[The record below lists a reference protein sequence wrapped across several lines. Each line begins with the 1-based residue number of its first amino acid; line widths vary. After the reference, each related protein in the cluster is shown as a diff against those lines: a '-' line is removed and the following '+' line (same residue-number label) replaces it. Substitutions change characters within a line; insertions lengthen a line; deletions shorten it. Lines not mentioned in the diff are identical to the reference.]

1 MTGGRVTR
9 RAVSSTDVARLA
21 GVSQSA
27 VSRTFSAAGGV
38 SAPTRARVLEAA
50 AALGYRPNRIPAI
63 MQSGRSHMVG
73 VVVGGLDNPFYAAV
87 LDHFAVALRALGLQV
102 LLVRVD
108 DALALDGALEQLAG
122 YRVDAAVTALAV
134 GSRAAAEALSALR
147 VPTVCFNSR
156 LTGPWI
162 STVRS
167 NNRAAGRQAAALL
180 AARGVR
186 AAGWLAGPR
195 ESAAARER
203 GRGFA
208 EGVAARGLAPPV
220 AIAGDDSH
228 AGGYDAMRRLLRAR
242 QPPEGLFCGND
253 LMACG
258 AIDALR
264 DAGLSVPGDVLVIGY
279 DNIPQAGWRAYD
291 LTSFDQQVERMA
303 GAALEM
309 LTAALADPS
318 NAAMGRT
325 RAVAARLVERGS
337 TGAAAGDAG
346 SDDAGGDDAGGGD
359 AGATGDDA
367 GADRA
372 GKARRA
378 QEVGDRPA

>member
-1 MTGGRVTR
+1 M
-9 RAVSSTDVARLA
+9 
-21 GVSQSA
+21 
-27 VSRTFSAAGGV
+27 
-38 SAPTRARVLEAA
+38 
-50 AALGYRPNRIPAI
+50 
-63 MQSGRSHMVG
+63 
-73 VVVGGLDNPFYAAV
+73 
-87 LDHFAVALRALGLQV
+87 
-102 LLVRVD
+102 
-108 DALALDGALEQLAG
+108 
-122 YRVDAAVTALAV
+122 
-134 GSRAAAEALSALR
+134 
-147 VPTVCFNSR
+147 
-156 LTGPWI
+156 
-162 STVRS
+162 
-167 NNRAAGRQAAALL
+167 
-180 AARGVR
+180 
-186 AAGWLAGPR
+186 
-195 ESAAARER
+195 
-203 GRGFA
+203 
-208 EGVAARGLAPPV
+208 
-220 AIAGDDSH
+220 
-228 AGGYDAMRRLLRAR
+228 
-242 QPPEGLFCGND
+242 PEGLFCGND

-318 NAAMGRT
+318 DAAMGRT

-337 TGAAAGDAG
+337 TGAAARDAG
-346 SDDAGGDDAGGGD
+346 SDDAGGRD

>member
-1 MTGGRVTR
+1 MTR

-242 QPPEGLFCGND
+242 RPPEGLLPEGLFCGND

-309 LTAALADPS
+309 LTAVLADPS
-318 NAAMGRT
+318 EAAMGRT

-346 SDDAGGDDAGGGD
+346 DDDAGGGD

-372 GKARRA
+372 GETPRA
-378 QEVGDRPA
+378 QEVGDRVA